1 MNGLDIAI
9 LCILGFTLIRGIMT
23 GLVQSV
29 SGVIGAVAGFY
40 GAYFYYPVL
49 AKFLGKWVEP
59 GSVLNIASFFVIF
72 CAVVIVVT
80 IIGRLLKWVMKIVFL
95 GWVDK
100 LGGGLIGLLK
110 GGIIVA
116 VLVIALTSFLPPKS
130 SVLKNSSLLP
140 YVSGFSEVMME
151 LVPSDFKSSSFS
163 VNMET
168 IKKLREKAEEK
179 IKNDK

>member
-1 MNGLDIAI
+1 
-9 LCILGFTLIRGIMT
+9 
-23 GLVQSV
+23 
-29 SGVIGAVAGFY
+29 
-40 GAYFYYPVL
+40 
-49 AKFLGKWVEP
+49 
-59 GSVLNIASFFVIF
+59 
-72 CAVVIVVT
+72 
-80 IIGRLLKWVMKIVFL
+80 MKIVFL